1 MNMQERK
8 KLEDIIKGLPEDL
21 RKELED
27 FAQFLWESK
36 RKRKVKGKPKFD
48 WAGSLSD
55 LANEFTSVQ
64 LQHKISDWRIG
75 KK

>member
-1 MNMQERK
+1 MQEK
-8 KLEDIIKGLPEDL
+8 KLEEIINELPEDL
-21 RKELED
+21 KKELED
-27 FAQFLWESK
+27 FAQFLWEKNKK
-36 RKRKVKGKPKFD
+36 RKIRRKPKFD

-55 LANEFTSVQ
+55 FANDFSSVE

>member
-1 MNMQERK
+1 MQEK
-8 KLEDIIKGLPEDL
+8 KLEEIINELPEDL

-27 FAQFLWESK
+27 FAQFLWEKNKK
-36 RKRKVKGKPKFD
+36 RKIRGKPKFD

-55 LANEFTSVQ
+55 LDNDLSSVE

>member
-1 MNMQERK
+1 MQEK
-8 KLEDIIKGLPEDL
+8 KLEEIIKELPEDL

-27 FAQFLWESK
+27 FAQFLWEKNKK
-36 RKRKVKGKPKFD
+36 RKIRGKPKFD

-55 LANEFTSVQ
+55 LANDFSSIE
-64 LQHKISDWRIG
+64 LQYKISDWRIG

>member
-1 MNMQERK
+1 MQEK
-8 KLEDIIKGLPEDL
+8 KLEEIINELPEDL

-27 FAQFLWESK
+27 FAQFLWEKNKK
-36 RKRKVKGKPKFD
+36 RKIRRKSKFD
-48 WAGSLSD
+48 WACSLSD
-55 LANEFTSVQ
+55 LANDFSSVE